1 MLAVGLAEFGAP
13 EVLNVVHVAEPCAK
27 RGEVLIRV
35 VAATVNPTDTLFRAG
50 KQAHLMTALTPPYIP
65 GMEFAGYVHQL
76 GESSSPLTRGQPVMG
91 IVNPRRR
98 EGGTYAQY
106 VCAPI
111 ESVVPVS
118 DTTDLAEAATVPMNG
133 LTAKMAIEALEPVPG
148 DTILVTGG
156 AGAVG
161 GYAIQLAKDAGLTVI
176 ADAKESDVA
185 LLQQLGADEVV
196 PRGASMFSAVR
207 NRRPAGVDG
216 LIDGALLG
224 DEAAG
229 LVRDGGTIVS
239 LRRTHDITDGRLRH
253 RHVAVLDQATNT
265 AALSWLSEV
274 LRDGTLSPRVAIRLP
289 MSDAVRAHRLVEQG
303 GLRGRVVLMPDARA
317 VSKAERARA
326 ARSGS

>member
-1 MLAVGLAEFGAP
+1 MLAVGLAEFGGP

-50 KQAHLMTALTPPYIP
+50 KQTHLMTALNPPYIP

-76 GESSSPLTRGQPVMG
+76 GDGSSPLTRGQPVMG
-91 IVNPRRR
+91 IVNPRRPG
-98 EGGTYAQY
+98 GGTYAQY

-111 ESVVPVS
+111 ESVVSVS

-133 LTAKMAIEALEPVPG
+133 LTAKMAIEALEQVPG

-185 LLQQLGADEVV
+185 LLHQLGADEVV
-196 PRGASMFSAVR
+196 PRGASMFPAVR
-207 NRRPAGVDG
+207 GRRPAGVDG
-216 LIDGALLG
+216 LIDGAVWCVM
-224 DEAAG
+224 AAPSCHCEG
-229 LVRDGGTIVS
+229 HTTSPTDACVIAMWRCWTKRPTRPHSVGSAKCSGTAPS
-239 LRRTHDITDGRLRH
+239 
-253 RHVAVLDQATNT
+253 
-265 AALSWLSEV
+265 
-274 LRDGTLSPRVAIRLP
+274 
-289 MSDAVRAHRLVEQG
+289 VRASRFVCQC
-303 GLRGRVVLMPDARA
+303 RTPP
-317 VSKAERARA
+317 ERIA
-326 ARSGS
+326 